1 MPEEDRPIS
10 MTDET
15 VDCFNCGRANPEWAQ
30 VCRSCGVALRHGEAR
45 VVPAGRFPTDRNSL
59 ISLAAVIGTIVA
71 ALLLGLFVSGLN
83 PTNPPVATEPS
94 ASASAS
100 ASAGATPVATA
111 TPTEEPSVAATE
123 SATASVSVA
132 PSASEPPAALPGT
145 IVFGSE
151 LDGDRQIVEPVDTF
165 TPGVAFAHSITSTEP
180 FGAATLGEQIVR
192 LNEDGSEGDQ
202 LVAADGNQLTV
213 NPEATS
219 AGFVAG
225 DSANFVRDWGPGAYE
240 MRVYVGETLIAR
252 GSFRLAEG

>member
-83 PTNPPVATEPS
+83 PTDPPLATEPS
-94 ASASAS
+94 ASAR
-100 ASAGATPVATA
+100 ATPVATA

-123 SATASVSVA
+123 SAAASVSVA
-132 PSASEPPAALPGT
+132 PSASEAPALPGT

-165 TPGVAFAHSITSTEP
+165 TPGMAFAHSITSTQP